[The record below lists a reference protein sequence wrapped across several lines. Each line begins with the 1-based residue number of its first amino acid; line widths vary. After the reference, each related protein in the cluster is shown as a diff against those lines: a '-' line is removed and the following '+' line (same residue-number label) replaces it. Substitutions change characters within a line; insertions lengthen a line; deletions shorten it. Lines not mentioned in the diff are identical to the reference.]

1 MPNERRRHRAAKRVD
16 LLPRVRLA
24 PVLLFGLVA
33 VALLGRT
40 PHGDAPV
47 RWAVR
52 DAGAWMTDWDGVREV
67 RLAALVAGSRVA
79 SADTAP
85 VATVPSESRT
95 GPIVVAEAD
104 LAPRDVR
111 KTVPRDAA
119 DPEVTGAVPK
129 ADAPDTRPSNEPL
142 PIINR
147 SGKGDRMMAPT
158 PLGRTTDHD
167 LFVKPTLATVAPTQ
181 EGWPPLMRVA
191 SFIAP
196 QTDKILPRLAL
207 AAPDPATAK
216 DRIIVAMV
224 RSGPG
229 SVVTQSAIAAL
240 AAHPRPKGRPLLPPM
255 PDQQMAAA
263 NPRLDVW
270 AQPPMPEMGYARRN
284 DIEAR
289 FKAVLGEEDGSSQP
303 APRVQSDDDLPP

>member
-1 MPNERRRHRAAKRVD
+1 MRMPNERYRPRAARRVD
-16 LLPRVRLA
+16 LLPRLRLA

-33 VALLGRT
+33 VAVLGRT

-47 RWAVR
+47 RWTVR
-52 DAGAWMTDWDGVREV
+52 DAGSWMTDWDGVREV
-67 RLAALVAGSRVA
+67 RLAALSAAGPKVAMV
-79 SADTAP
+79 D
-85 VATVPSESRT
+85 TVPSENRT
-95 GPIVVAEAD
+95 GPMIVAEAD

-111 KTVPRDAA
+111 KSVPLDAV
-119 DPEVTGAVPK
+119 DPEITGSVPK
-129 ADAPDTRPSNEPL
+129 AGPRDPRPVDEPM

-147 SGKGDRMMAPT
+147 SGKGDRLMAPT

-191 SFIAP
+191 SLIAP
-196 QTDKILPRLAL
+196 QSEKTLPRLAL
-207 AAPDPATAK
+207 GAPDPAASE

-229 SVVTQSAIAAL
+229 SVVTLSAIAAL
-240 AAHPRPKGRPLLPPM
+240 TSSPRSKGRPLLPPM

-263 NPRLDVW
+263 NPRLNVW
-270 AQPPMPEMGYARRN
+270 APPPVPEMGYARRN
-284 DIEAR
+284 DIESR
-289 FKAVLGEEDGSSQP
+289 FKAVLGDEEDE
-303 APRVQSDDDLPP
+303 PRMADDASPR